1 MIHTSVSLQSMGTAL
16 PLSSVNVGLRTNELI
31 RIQKFFA
38 TGETR
43 RIEFV
48 IATPVAVEMDQCHV
62 G

>member
-1 MIHTSVSLQSMGTAL
+1 MGAAL

-31 RIQKFFA
+31 RVQKFFA
-38 TGETR
+38 VGETR

-48 IATPVAVEMDQCHV
+48 IAAPVALEVDQCHV